1 MINLLLT
8 IVLFRTIIIKII
20 GISLAWLIIGF
31 FTTLFTSDPP
41 KDFDGKDYDRFIFS
55 IVIWPIALII
65 RIIKFIIGFLV
76 SLYIGFKEEL
86 KHK

>member
-1 MINLLLT
+1 M
-8 IVLFRTIIIKII
+8 IIIEII
-20 GISLAWLIIGF
+20 AFSLAWLVVGF
-31 FTTLFTSDPP
+31 FTTLLTSEPP

-55 IVIWPIALII
+55 VVLWPIALLI

-76 SLYIGFKEEL
+76 SLYIGFKEEI

>member
-1 MINLLLT
+1 M
-8 IVLFRTIIIKII
+8 IIIEII
-20 GISLAWLIIGF
+20 VFSLTWLTIGF

-41 KDFDGKDYDRFIFS
+41 EDFDGKDYDRFIFS
-55 IVIWPIALII
+55 IVLWPIALLI

>member
-1 MINLLLT
+1 MKISLKILLLF
-8 IVLFRTIIIKII
+8 IV
-20 GISLAWLIIGF
+20 WLVVGF
-31 FTTLFTSDPP
+31 FTTLLTSEPP

-55 IVIWPIALII
+55 VVLWPIALLI
-65 RIIKFIIGFLV
+65 RTIKFIIGFLV

>member
-1 MINLLLT
+1 M
-8 IVLFRTIIIKII
+8 IIIEII
-20 GISLAWLIIGF
+20 TFSLTWLTIGF
-31 FTTLFTSDPP
+31 FTTLLTSEPP

-55 IVIWPIALII
+55 VVLWPIALLI
-65 RIIKFIIGFLV
+65 RTIKFIIGFLV